1 MAAASAA
8 AASSA
13 AATTRRNF
21 SQNLEKAANLSVL
34 MAKVQSMEIVV
45 DES

>member
-1 MAAASAA
+1 MHTISAASPTLRTFHK
-8 AASSA
+8 S
-13 AATTRRNF
+13 F
-21 SQNLEKAANLSVL
+21 VKAANLSAL

>member
-1 MAAASAA
+1 MG
-8 AASSA
+8 
-13 AATTRRNF
+13 ATSTAPTMPQNF
-21 SQNLEKAANLSVL
+21 SQILEKAANLSVL

>member
-1 MAAASAA
+1 MHATSAA
-8 AASSA
+8 RARPGDFHKS
-13 AATTRRNF
+13 F
-21 SQNLEKAANLSVL
+21 VKAANLSVL